1 MLSKSTGQIIRVS
14 VALHVLFH
22 MENEDPLPD
31 TVSQAAIEAAINFVE
46 VCCQQT
52 AYIAGRGDISNKYFT
67 VLVYLPPTNIGIS
80 GTASEA
86 SPMRHMF

>member
-1 MLSKSTGQIIRVS
+1 MLSKSTGQILRVS

-52 AYIAGRGDISNKYFT
+52 AYIAGQGVTSVISISLYLYIYLQQILAFQ
-67 VLVYLPPTNIGIS
+67 VLHLK
-80 GTASEA
+80 
-86 SPMRHMF
+86 RLQ